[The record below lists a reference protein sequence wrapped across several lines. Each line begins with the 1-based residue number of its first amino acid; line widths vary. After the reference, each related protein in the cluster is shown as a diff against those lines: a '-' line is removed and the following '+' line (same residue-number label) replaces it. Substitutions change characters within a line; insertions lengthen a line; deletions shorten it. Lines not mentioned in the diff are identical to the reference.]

1 MSFMTFISVAGLV
14 LGVAVLVIVLSVMN
28 GFERELRLRVLG
40 VLPQG
45 IIFAEDEFA
54 DWRRTVD
61 RIELHPE
68 VLAAAPF
75 VEGGGLLVARG
86 KIAGI
91 SFFGV
96 DPEMEQKVSI
106 VGDYFLSGD
115 MSLLEPGK
123 FRLAMGTSLAKSL
136 SVDVGDKV
144 TLVLP
149 DAQLT
154 LAGPIPRSK
163 RFEVIG
169 LFEVGSDADK
179 NQILIS
185 LQDTLKL
192 KRQDQVRA
200 IRITTEDLFQAPRI
214 LSEILVN
221 LARDDLYAVSWMR
234 RHRNLYDAIQMQK
247 STLFILLLM
256 VVAVA
261 AFNVVS
267 NLVMI
272 VNEKKPD
279 IAILRTMGASTREI
293 LAIFVI
299 HGLLIGAIGILL
311 GLGLGIMISSYIT
324 ELYLVI
330 DNVFKLGLMD
340 EYFIHYLPTEILVG
354 DLALIGLVTLLICL
368 VVTIYPARMA
378 ARTDPVE
385 ALKYE

>member
-1 MSFMTFISVAGLV
+1 MSDWRVVIALRYTRSAAGDRLVSFMTFISVAGLV

-86 KIAGI
+86 KIAGF

-96 DPEMEQKVSI
+96 DPEMEQKVSV
-106 VGDYFLSGD
+106 VGEYFLSGD

-154 LAGPIPRSK
+154 LAGP
-163 RFEVIG
+163 
-169 LFEVGSDADK
+169 
-179 NQILIS
+179 
-185 LQDTLKL
+185 
-192 KRQDQVRA
+192 
-200 IRITTEDLFQAPRI
+200 
-214 LSEILVN
+214 
-221 LARDDLYAVSWMR
+221 M
-234 RHRNLYDAIQMQK
+234 
-247 STLFILLLM
+247 
-256 VVAVA
+256 
-261 AFNVVS
+261 
-267 NLVMI
+267 
-272 VNEKKPD
+272 
-279 IAILRTMGASTREI
+279 
-293 LAIFVI
+293 
-299 HGLLIGAIGILL
+299 
-311 GLGLGIMISSYIT
+311 
-324 ELYLVI
+324 
-330 DNVFKLGLMD
+330 
-340 EYFIHYLPTEILVG
+340 
-354 DLALIGLVTLLICL
+354 
-368 VVTIYPARMA
+368 
-378 ARTDPVE
+378 
-385 ALKYE
+385 